1 MFVGKNVV
9 CFQPGLGLV
18 FEIRESLF
26 TGDATRN
33 PVALAVTVLRC
44 HRVIE
49 ITVELGLITI
59 LRLKAVQLAN
69 QGSF

>member
-1 MFVGKNVV
+1 M
-9 CFQPGLGLV
+9 
-18 FEIRESLF
+18 FEIRERLF

-33 PVALAVTVLRC
+33 PVAVAVTVLRC

-49 ITVELGLITI
+49 ITVEFGLITI
-59 LRLKAVQLAN
+59 LRLKAVQLAS